1 MRLASYSLRG
11 RASYGIVDSALVL
24 DVGGTPGNPATLR
37 EFIASDGYRELLA
50 APSWDA
56 LAHGTR
62 ARTVELAQVQL
73 QPVIPDAG
81 AIICVGLNYAEH
93 VTETGRKRPQY
104 PSTFLK
110 LTRSLVG
117 HGEALRR
124 PGVSAKFD
132 WEAELGVVIGRHA
145 RHVDQATALS
155 YVAGYTCVNDGTIRD
170 WQHERDVTQ
179 GKNFHASGAC
189 GPWLVTA
196 DEIGDPQNLLLVSR
210 LNGNVMQRAST
221 RDMIF
226 PVAQLVA
233 YYSTLT
239 LLCPGD
245 VISTGTPAGVGHRRE
260 PPLFMKAGDVIEV
273 EISGIGVLRNT
284 VADA

>member
-1 MRLASYSLRG
+1 MRLASYSVRG
-11 RASYGIVDSALVL
+11 RPSYGIVDGSTVL
-24 DVGGTPGNPATLR
+24 DLGGTSGNPPTLR
-37 EFIASDGYRELLA
+37 EFIASEGYRELFA
-50 APSWDA
+50 APAARVLEQSA
-56 LAHGTR
+56 R
-62 ARTVELAQVQL
+62 ASPLELAQVQL
-73 QPVIPDAG
+73 LPVIPDAG

-93 VTETGRKRPQY
+93 VAETGRKRPQH

-117 HGEALRR
+117 HGQALRR
-124 PGVSAKFD
+124 PSVSEKFD

-145 RHVDQATALS
+145 RHVDETTALS

-196 DEIGDPQNLLLVSR
+196 DEIDDPQNLLVVSR
-210 LNGNVMQRAST
+210 LNGAVMQRAST

-226 PVAQLVA
+226 SVAQLIA

-245 VISTGTPAGVGHRRE
+245 VISTGTPAGVGHRRD
-260 PPLFMKAGDVIEV
+260 PPVFMKAGDVIEV
-273 EISGIGVLRNT
+273 EISGIGALRNT
-284 VADA
+284 VAEA